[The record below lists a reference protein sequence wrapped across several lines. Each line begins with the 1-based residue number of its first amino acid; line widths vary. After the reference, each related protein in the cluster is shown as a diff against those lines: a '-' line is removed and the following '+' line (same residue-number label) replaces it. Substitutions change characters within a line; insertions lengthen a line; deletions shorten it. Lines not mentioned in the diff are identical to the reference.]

1 MTDIT
6 RFKAIFSGLDVAYG
20 TYRIEGAKENGKQ
33 AGKAIVVRKPPVDDL
48 WAKHLEGIEPSLGI
62 IPIQADNSCIWG
74 CIDID
79 QYPLDHLGL
88 IHKIR
93 KLELPLVVCRS
104 KSGGAHVFLF
114 VREPMSA
121 AHMQRYLKACAA
133 VLGEAGREIFP
144 KQSEILVER
153 GDTGNFLNLPYFG
166 GDQTLRYA
174 IKDDGT
180 AATLDE
186 FYALYDLWVQGP
198 DVQPPEEP
206 KKPDHP
212 IKDGPPCLQA
222 ICAQGVPE
230 GTRNNALFNISVYL
244 KKVYES
250 DWQDKLVEHN
260 IKYVAPPLPNNELQ
274 TIIKQMVKKDYKYKC
289 KDAPINS
296 FCNAGLC
303 RTRKYGV
310 GSDGPDAPAM
320 SSLSK
325 YNAEPPLWFLDING
339 KRIEL
344 DTESLFNQAAFQK
357 ACLEKLNVLPP
368 TLRRQDWEQVLNQLL
383 REMVETEQIVEAPED
398 VGITGKFNDLLEE
411 FAAHMQQAMDRDE
424 ILMGRPWVNEDEAKV
439 YFRLKDLEA
448 HLVRQNFKSLTGAKV
463 SQRLRD
469 LGAEPLS
476 LFLKGRAVRC
486 WRMPAFAKQSAPFDT
501 PEQQK
506 GSPF

>member
-1 MTDIT
+1 MTDIA
-6 RFKAIFSGLDVAYG
+6 RFQKIFQGLDSAYG
-20 TYRIEGAKENGKQ
+20 TYRIESEKSSGKQ
-33 AGKAIVVRKPPVDDL
+33 AGKALVVRKPPTDDL
-48 WAKHLEGIEPSLGI
+48 WAKHLAGVEPSLGI
-62 IPIQADNSCIWG
+62 IPIRADNSCIWG

-79 QYPLDHLGL
+79 QYPLDHQGL
-88 IHKIR
+88 IQKIR
-93 KLELPLVVCRS
+93 QLELPLVVCRS

-114 VREPMSA
+114 MKEPIPA
-121 AHMQRYLKACAA
+121 ADMQHYLKAAAA

-180 AATLDE
+180 AATLEE
-186 FYALYDLWVQGP
+186 FFEIYDTWVQEPG
-198 DVQPPEEP
+198 VQPPEEP

-230 GTRNNALFNISVYL
+230 GTRNNALFNIAVYL
-244 KKVYES
+244 RKAYDANWE
-250 DWQDKLVEHN
+250 DKLVEHN
-260 IKYVAPPLPNNELQ
+260 LKFVSPPLPNNEVQ
-274 TIIKQMVKKDYKYKC
+274 IIIKQIGKKDYKYKC

-310 GSDGPDAPAM
+310 GADGPDAPVM

-325 YNAEPPLWFLDING
+325 YNSEPPLWFLDING

-344 DTESLFNQAAFQK
+344 DTEALFNQSAFQK
-357 ACLEKLNVLPP
+357 ACIERINVLPP
-368 TLRRQDWEQVLNQLL
+368 TLRKQDWEQVLNALL
-383 REMVETEQIVEAPED
+383 REMVESEQITEAPD
-398 VGITGKFNDLLEE
+398 DTSLTGRFNDLLEE
-411 FAAHMQQAMDRDE
+411 FTTHLQQAMDRDE

-439 YFRLKDLEA
+439 YYRMKDLEA
-448 HLVRQNFKSLTGAKV
+448 HLLRNNFKGLTAPKMA
-463 SQRLRD
+463 QRIRE
-469 LGAEPLS
+469 LGGEPIS
-476 LFLKGRAVRC
+476 LFLKNRTVRC
-486 WRMPAFAKQSAPFDT
+486 WRMPMFSKQDAPFDT
-501 PEQQK
+501 HRITN
-506 GSPF
+506 GAPF

>member
-1 MTDIT
+1 MTDIR
-6 RFKAIFSGLDVAYG
+6 RFKAIFEGLDLAHG
-20 TYRIEGAKENGKQ
+20 TYRIEGSKANGKQ
-33 AGKAIVVRKPPVDDL
+33 AGKAVVVRKPPTDDL
-48 WAKHLEGIEPSLGI
+48 WIKHLEGIEPSLGI
-62 IPIQADNSCIWG
+62 IPIRADNTCIWG

-79 QYPLDHLGL
+79 QYPLDHFGL
-88 IHKIR
+88 VQKVR

-114 VREPMSA
+114 VKEPMPA
-121 AHMQRYLKACAA
+121 GNMQRYLKAAAA

-166 GDQTLRYA
+166 RDQTLRYA

-180 AATLDE
+180 AATLEE
-186 FYALYDLWVQGP
+186 FYAIHEQWVQSP
-198 DVQPPEEP
+198 DVAPPEEP
-206 KKPDHP
+206 TKAEHP
-212 IKDGPPCLQA
+212 IKDGPPCLQV
-222 ICAQGVPE
+222 ICSQGVPE
-230 GTRNNALFNISVYL
+230 GTRNNALFNIAVYL
-244 KKVYES
+244 KKSHES

-260 IKYVAPPLPNNELQ
+260 IKYVAPPLPNTELQ
-274 TIIKQMVKKDYKYKC
+274 TIIRQMGKKDYKYKC

-296 FCNAGLC
+296 FCNPGLC
-303 RTRKYGV
+303 RTRRYGV
-310 GSDGPDAPAM
+310 GADGPDAPAM

-325 YNAEPPLWFLDING
+325 YNTEPPLWFLDING

-344 DTESLFNQAAFQK
+344 DTESLFNQPAFQK

-368 TLRRQDWEQVLNQLL
+368 TLKKPDWEQLLNQLL

-398 VGITGKFNDLLEE
+398 VGITGRFNDLVEE
-411 FAAHMQQAMDRDE
+411 FAAHMQQAMHRDE
-424 ILMGRPWVNEDEAKV
+424 ILMGRPWVNENEGKV

-448 HLVRQNFKSLTGAKV
+448 HLVRQNFKSLNGAKAV
-463 SQRLRD
+463 QRLRE
-469 LGAEPLS
+469 LGGEPLS
-476 LFLKGRAVRC
+476 IFIKGRTVRC
-486 WRMPAFAKQSAPFDT
+486 WKMPAFEKQDAPFET